1 MSFDFAR
8 YARYARYAQRER
20 QHRMPLPNSFANGHR
35 WFEDERVQLALLF
48 AFALLALGLGLGLRD
63 PWPSDEPRF
72 ALVAREMLASGQWLF
87 PHRGVEL
94 YSDKPP
100 MFMWLEA
107 CAYAIT
113 GGWRGWFLLP
123 SLLAGF
129 GSIALVYDFVRRQW
143 NHRAGLIAAAAVL
156 VSFDFTFQMRGA
168 QIDGV
173 ETFWITLA
181 IYGLFRHLLLG
192 PAWRWYAIGF
202 IAAGLG
208 VITKGVGV
216 IALLVFLPFWFA
228 RRRGWNGALPAQDWN
243 ARWWLA
249 LLFLLPILGWALPML
264 WSALHVH
271 AGDPAYARYAH
282 DILLG
287 QTVSRY
293 AEPAHHIHPW
303 WFYLS
308 VIAFEWLPLSLTI
321 PWAIPGWSRALRAK
335 DARTLLPLAWVV
347 LVVVFF
353 SLSGGKR
360 DVYILPALP
369 VTAIALAPL
378 LPDILG
384 RASFRWALWVLT
396 LLLAVVLLIAGIGM
410 HTGHLHKLVT
420 LASSALDGSPRPL
433 TAMILGIGSAGVLIA
448 LIARPRH
455 APWGWCAFALVA
467 WGTWGFV
474 AYPLLNGYSSSRA
487 VMARTASLVPAG
499 DAIGLVAW
507 KEQNL
512 LMLDTLGRKTATF
525 GFKLAWHE
533 QLRQALAWQAADAAH
548 RWIFA
553 YGKVLAPCVRQADA
567 IHVGH
572 ANRREWYLFDRRAV
586 VPGCIP
592 PKTDDTGQ
600 FGAYE
605 PDDD

>member
-1 MSFDFAR
+1 MSLNPQSSSGFRCWLD
-8 YARYARYAQRER
+8 
-20 QHRMPLPNSFANGHR
+20 
-35 WFEDERVQLALLF
+35 DERMQLALLF
-48 AFALLALGLGLGLRD
+48 VFALLLLGLGIGLRD

-72 ALVAREMLASGQWLF
+72 ALVARDMLANGQWLF

-100 MFMWLEA
+100 VFMWLEA
-107 CAYAIT
+107 CAYFLT

-123 SLLAGF
+123 SLLAGL
-129 GSIALVYDFVRRQW
+129 GTIALVYDFVRRQW
-143 NHRAGLIAAAAVL
+143 NHRSGLIAAAAVL

-181 IYGLFRHLLLG
+181 MYGLLRHLLLG

-202 IAAGLG
+202 LAAGMG

-216 IALLVFLPFWFA
+216 LALLVFVPFWFA
-228 RRRGWNGALPAQDWN
+228 RWRGWNHVLPSQNRD

-249 LLFLLPILGWALPML
+249 LLFLVPILGWALPML

-271 AGDPAYARYAH
+271 AGDAAYARYAH

-287 QTVSRY
+287 QTVDRY
-293 AEPAHHIHPW
+293 AAPKHHFHPW

-308 VIAFEWLPLSLTI
+308 VIAFEWLPLSLAIPWTI
-321 PWAIPGWSRALRAK
+321 PDWKLSLQSR
-335 DARTLLPLAWVV
+335 DARTLLPLAWAV
-347 LVVVFF
+347 LVVIFF

-378 LPDILG
+378 LPDILRT
-384 RASFRWALWVLT
+384 RAFRWALWALT
-396 LLLAVVLLIAGIGM
+396 LLLALVLLVAGLGM
-410 HTGHLHKLVT
+410 HSGHLPKLVA
-420 LASSALDGSPRPL
+420 LATSALDGSPRPL
-433 TAMILGIGSAGVLIA
+433 VAMILGIGAAGVVVA
-448 LIARPRH
+448 LLARPRH
-455 APWGWCAFALVA
+455 AALAWCGFALAA
-467 WGTWGFV
+467 WGTWGLV

-487 VMARTASLVPAG
+487 VMTRVSGLVPKG
-499 DAIGLVAW
+499 DPVALVAW

-512 LMLDTLGRKTATF
+512 LMLDMLGRDTVDF
-525 GFKLAWHE
+525 GFKLAWHV
-533 QLRQALAWQAADAAH
+533 QLGRALAWQAADPAH
-548 RWIFA
+548 RWVFA
-553 YGKVLAPCVRQADA
+553 YGKVLAPCVRMADA

-572 ANRREWYLFDRRAV
+572 ANRREWYLFTRSAV

-592 PKTDDTGQ
+592 PRSDDAEQ

-605 PDDD
+605 PDDE

>member
-1 MSFDFAR
+1 MTT
-8 YARYARYAQRER
+8 
-20 QHRMPLPNSFANGHR
+20 MPPAHNSRR
-35 WFEDERVQLALLF
+35 WFEDERVQLVLLF
-48 AFALLALGLGLGLRD
+48 VFALLLLGLGIGLRD

-123 SLLAGF
+123 SLLAGL

-143 NHRAGLIAAAAVL
+143 NHRAGLLAAAAVL

-181 IYGLFRHLLLG
+181 MYGLLRHLLLG
-192 PAWRWYAIGF
+192 PAWRWYALGF
-202 IAAGLG
+202 LAAGLG

-216 IALLVFLPFWFA
+216 IALLVFVPFWFV
-228 RRRGWNGALPAQDWN
+228 RWRGWNGALPAQGWN

-249 LLFLLPILGWALPML
+249 LLFLAPILGWALPML

-308 VIAFEWLPLSLTI
+308 VIAFEWLPLSLAI

-347 LVVVFF
+347 LVVIFF

-378 LPDILG
+378 LPDVLR
-384 RASFRWALWVLT
+384 RASFRWALWALT
-396 LLLAVVLLIAGIGM
+396 LALALVLLVAGIGM

-420 LASSALDGSPRPL
+420 LASSALDGSPQPL
-433 TAMILGIGSAGVLIA
+433 TAMILGIGSAGVLVA

-467 WGTWGFV
+467 WGSWGLV

-499 DAIGLVAW
+499 DTIGLVAW

-512 LMLDTLGRKTATF
+512 LMLDILDRKTANF

-533 QLRQALAWQAADAAH
+533 QLRQALAWQAADPAH

-553 YGKVLAPCVRQADA
+553 YGNTLAPCVREADA

-572 ANRREWYLFDRRAV
+572 ANRREWYLFNRRAV

-592 PKTDDTGQ
+592 PKTEDAGQ

>member
-1 MSFDFAR
+1 MQTSPPPTR
-8 YARYARYAQRER
+8 
-20 QHRMPLPNSFANGHR
+20 LR
-35 WFEDERVQLALLF
+35 WIDDERVQLALLF
-48 AFALLALGLGLGLRD
+48 AFAVLLLGLGIGLRD

-107 CAYAIT
+107 CAYFLT

-123 SLLAGF
+123 SLLAGL

-143 NHRAGLIAAAAVL
+143 SHHAGLLAAAALL
-156 VSFDFTFQMRGA
+156 VSFDFTFQMRAA

-173 ETFWITLA
+173 EVFWITLA
-181 IYGLFRHLLLG
+181 NYGLLRHLLIG
-192 PAWRWYAIGF
+192 PAWRWYAIGCL
-202 IAAGLG
+202 AAGIG

-216 IALLVFLPFWFA
+216 LALLMFLPFWFA
-228 RRRGWNGALPAQDWN
+228 RWRGWNGLLLAQHRD

-249 LLFLLPILGWALPML
+249 LLFLVPILGWALPML
-264 WSALHVH
+264 WSALHLH

-293 AEPAHHIHPW
+293 AEPAHHIQPW
-303 WFYLS
+303 WFYLP
-308 VIAFEWLPLSLTI
+308 VIAFEWLPLSLAI
-321 PWAIPGWSRALRAK
+321 PWAIPGWKRALQNR
-335 DARTLLPLAWVV
+335 DARSLLPLAWLV
-347 LVVVFF
+347 LVVIFF

-369 VTAIALAPL
+369 VAAIALAPFL
-378 LPDILG
+378 GDIV
-384 RASFRWALWVLT
+384 RARTFRWALWSLI
-396 LLLAVVLLIAGIGM
+396 LLLALVLLGAGLGM
-410 HTGHLHKLVT
+410 HTGHLPRQAA
-420 LASSALDGSPRPL
+420 LAASALGGSPTPL
-433 TAMILGIGSAGVLIA
+433 IAMVIGIGAAGIA
-448 LIARPRH
+448 AALVARPRH
-455 APWGWCAFALVA
+455 APWAWCAFALAA
-467 WGTWGFV
+467 WGAWGVV

-487 VMARTASLVPAG
+487 VMARTASLVPPG
-499 DAIGLVAW
+499 DPVALVAW

-512 LMLDTLGRKTATF
+512 LMLDALDRDTVTF
-525 GFKLAWHE
+525 GFKLAWHV
-533 QLRQALAWQAADAAH
+533 QLQRALAWQAVDPAH

-553 YGKVLAPCVRQADA
+553 YGKVLAPCVRMRDA

-572 ANRREWYLFDRRAV
+572 ANRREWYLFAHDAV
-586 VPGCIP
+586 VPGCVP
-592 PKTDDTGQ
+592 PKSDDSGQ

>member
-1 MSFDFAR
+1 MTT
-8 YARYARYAQRER
+8 
-20 QHRMPLPNSFANGHR
+20 MPPAHNTRR
-35 WFEDERVQLALLF
+35 WFEDERVQLALFF
-48 AFALLALGLGLGLRD
+48 AFALLLLGLGIGLRD

-123 SLLAGF
+123 SLLAGL
-129 GSIALVYDFVRRQW
+129 GSIALVYDVVRRQRD
-143 NHRAGLIAAAAVL
+143 HRAGLLAAIAVL

-173 ETFWITLA
+173 EVFWITLA
-181 IYGLFRHLLLG
+181 MYGLLRHLLLG

-202 IAAGLG
+202 LAAGLG

-216 IALLVFLPFWFA
+216 LALLVFVPFWFA
-228 RRRGWNGALPAQDWN
+228 RWRGWHGVLAAQGWN
-243 ARWWLA
+243 PRWWLA
-249 LLFLLPILGWALPML
+249 LLFLVPVLGWALPML
-264 WSALHVH
+264 WSALHMH
-271 AGDPAYARYAH
+271 AGDAAYARYAH

-308 VIAFEWLPLSLTI
+308 VIAFEWLPLSLAI
-321 PWAIPGWSRALRAK
+321 PWAIPGWVRALRAR

-347 LVVVFF
+347 LVVIFF

-369 VTAIALAPL
+369 AAAIALAPL
-378 LPDILG
+378 LPGIL
-384 RASFRWALWVLT
+384 RRTSFRWALWALI
-396 LLLAVVLLIAGIGM
+396 LLLGLVLLLAGIGM
-410 HTGHLHKLVT
+410 HTGHLQKLAA
-420 LASSALDGSPRPL
+420 LASSALDGSPRAL
-433 TAMILGIGSAGVLIA
+433 IAMILGIGSAGVLIA
-448 LIARPRH
+448 LVARPRH

-467 WGTWGFV
+467 WGTWGLV

-487 VMARTASLVPAG
+487 VMTRTASLVPAE
-499 DAIGLVAW
+499 DPIALVAW

-512 LMLDTLGRKTATF
+512 LMLDMLGRKTANF

-533 QLRQALAWQAADAAH
+533 QLRQALAWQAADPAH
-548 RWIFA
+548 RWVFA
-553 YGKVLAPCVRQADA
+553 YGKVLAPCVREADT
-567 IHVGH
+567 IPVGH
-572 ANRREWYLFDRRAV
+572 ANRREWYLFNRRAV

-592 PKTDDTGQ
+592 PRSDDAGQ

>member
-1 MSFDFAR
+1 VITV
-8 YARYARYAQRER
+8 
-20 QHRMPLPNSFANGHR
+20 PPANRSRR
-35 WFEDERVQLALLF
+35 WLDDERVQLALFF
-48 AFALLALGLGLGLRD
+48 AFALLLLGLGIGLRD

-100 MFMWLEA
+100 VFMWLEA
-107 CAYAIT
+107 CAYFVT

-123 SLLAGF
+123 SLLAGL

-143 NHRAGLIAAAAVL
+143 NHRAGLLAAGAVL
-156 VSFDFTFQMRGA
+156 VSFDFTFQMRAA

-173 ETFWITLA
+173 EVFWITLA
-181 IYGLFRHLLLG
+181 VCGLLRHLLLG

-202 IAAGLG
+202 LAAGMG

-216 IALLVFLPFWFA
+216 LALLLFLPFWFA
-228 RRRGWNGALPAQDWN
+228 RWRSWEHLLPAQNHD

-249 LLFLLPILGWALPML
+249 LLFLVPILGWALPML

-303 WFYLS
+303 WFYLP
-308 VIAFEWLPLSLTI
+308 VVAFEWLPLSLVI
-321 PWAIPGWSRALRAK
+321 PWAIPGWTRALRAR

-369 VTAIALAPL
+369 AAAIALAPL
-378 LPDILG
+378 LPAIVQ
-384 RASFRWALWVLT
+384 RASFRWALWALA
-396 LLLAVVLLIAGIGM
+396 LLLALVLLLAGVSM
-410 HTGHLHKLVT
+410 HSGHLHKLVV

-433 TAMILGIGSAGVLIA
+433 IAMIAGIGAAGALIA
-448 LIARPRH
+448 LLTRPRQ

-467 WGTWGFV
+467 WGTWGVV
-474 AYPLLNGYSSSRA
+474 AYPLLNGYSSARA
-487 VMARTASLVPAG
+487 VMARTASLVPA
-499 DAIGLVAW
+499 DDPIALVAW

-512 LMLDTLGRKTATF
+512 LMLDTLGRKTVNF

-533 QLRQALAWQAADAAH
+533 QLRQALQWQAADPAH

-553 YGKVLAPCVRQADA
+553 YGRVLAPCVREADA

-572 ANRREWYLFDRRAV
+572 ANRREWYLFNRNAV
-586 VPGCIP
+586 VPGCNP
-592 PKTDDTGQ
+592 PRNDDAGQ
-600 FGAYE
+600 FGAHE

>member
-1 MSFDFAR
+1 MTTMSPAHNTR
-8 YARYARYAQRER
+8 
-20 QHRMPLPNSFANGHR
+20 R
-35 WFEDERVQLALLF
+35 WYEDERVQLALLF
-48 AFALLALGLGLGLRD
+48 GFALLLLGLGIGLRD

-123 SLLAGF
+123 SLLAGL
-129 GSIALVYDFVRRQW
+129 GSIALVYDVVRRQRD
-143 NHRAGLIAAAAVL
+143 HRAGLLAAIAVL

-173 ETFWITLA
+173 EVFWITLA
-181 IYGLFRHLLLG
+181 MYGLLRHLLLG

-202 IAAGLG
+202 LAAGLG

-216 IALLVFLPFWFA
+216 LALLVFVPFWFA
-228 RRRGWNGALPAQDWN
+228 RWRGWHGVLPTQGWN
-243 ARWWLA
+243 PRWWLA
-249 LLFLLPILGWALPML
+249 LLFLVPILGWALPML
-264 WSALHVH
+264 WSALHLH
-271 AGDPAYARYAH
+271 AGDAAYARYAH

-308 VIAFEWLPLSLTI
+308 VIAFEWLPLSLAI
-321 PWAIPGWSRALRAK
+321 PWAIPRWVRALRAR

-347 LVVVFF
+347 LVVIFF

-369 VTAIALAPL
+369 AAAIALAPL
-378 LPDILG
+378 LPGILR
-384 RASFRWALWVLT
+384 RASFRWALWALI
-396 LLLAVVLLIAGIGM
+396 LLLGLVLLVAGIGM
-410 HTGHLHKLVT
+410 HTGHLPKLVA
-420 LASSALDGSPRPL
+420 LASSALNGSPQPL
-433 TAMILGIGSAGVLIA
+433 IAMMLGIGSAGVLIA
-448 LIARPRH
+448 LVARPRH

-467 WGTWGFV
+467 WGTWGLV

-487 VMARTASLVPAG
+487 VMARTASLVPA
-499 DAIGLVAW
+499 DDPIALVAW

-512 LMLDTLGRKTATF
+512 LLLDMLGRETVNF

-533 QLRQALAWQAADAAH
+533 QLRRALAWQAADPAH

-553 YGKVLAPCVRQADA
+553 YGKVLAPCVREADT
-567 IHVGH
+567 IPVGH
-572 ANRREWYLFDRRAV
+572 ANRRDWYLFNHGAV
-586 VPGCIP
+586 VPGCTP
-592 PKTDDTGQ
+592 P
-600 FGAYE
+600 
-605 PDDD
+605 

>member
-1 MSFDFAR
+1 
-8 YARYARYAQRER
+8 
-20 QHRMPLPNSFANGHR
+20 MPTRIATQR
-35 WFEDERVQLALLF
+35 WFEDERMQLALLF
-48 AFALLALGLGLGLRD
+48 AFAVLLLGFGIGLRD

-72 ALVAREMLASGQWLF
+72 TLVAREMLASGQWLF

-100 MFMWLEA
+100 LFMWLEA
-107 CAYAIT
+107 AAYFLT

-123 SLLAGF
+123 SLAAGL
-129 GSIALVYDFVRRQW
+129 GTLALVYDFVRRQW
-143 NHRAGLIAAAAVL
+143 NHQAALLAAAALL
-156 VSFDFTFQMRGA
+156 VSFDFTFQMRAA

-173 ETFWITLA
+173 EVFWITLA
-181 IYGLFRHLLLG
+181 VYGLLRHLLLG

-208 VITKGVGV
+208 VVTKGVGV
-216 IALLVFLPFWFA
+216 IALLVFVPFWFA
-228 RRRGWNGALPAQDWN
+228 RWRGWNGVLPKTRD

-264 WSALHVH
+264 WSALHLH

-303 WFYLS
+303 WFYLP
-308 VIAFEWLPLSLTI
+308 VIAFEWLPLSLAI
-321 PWAIPGWSRALRAK
+321 PWAIPGWKRTLQGR

-369 VTAIALAPL
+369 VSAIALAPL
-378 LPDILG
+378 LPDIL
-384 RASFRWALWVLT
+384 RARAFRWALWALT
-396 LLLAVVLLIAGIGM
+396 LLLGLVLLVAGLGI
-410 HTGHLHKLVT
+410 HLGHLPKQAA
-420 LASSALDGSPRPL
+420 LAAKAMDGSPAPL
-433 TAMILGIGSAGVLIA
+433 IGMVIGIGAAGVAAA
-448 LIARPRH
+448 LLARPRH
-455 APWGWCAFALVA
+455 APLGWCAFALAA
-467 WGTWGFV
+467 WGTWGLV

-487 VMARTASLVPAG
+487 VMTRTAELVPA
-499 DAIGLVAW
+499 DDPIALVAW

-512 LMLDTLGRKTATF
+512 LMLDVLGRDTVTF
-525 GFKLAWHE
+525 GFKLAWHV
-533 QLRQALAWQAADAAH
+533 QLQRALAWQAADPAH

-553 YGKVLAPCVRQADA
+553 YGKVLAPCVRMRDA

-572 ANRREWYLFDRRAV
+572 ANRREWYLFARNAV
-586 VPGCIP
+586 VPGCVP
-592 PKTDDTGQ
+592 SKNDDAGQ
-600 FGAYE
+600 FGALE
-605 PDDD
+605 PDDE

>member
-1 MSFDFAR
+1 MTT
-8 YARYARYAQRER
+8 
-20 QHRMPLPNSFANGHR
+20 MPPAHNSRR
-35 WFEDERVQLALLF
+35 WFEDERVQLALF
-48 AFALLALGLGLGLRD
+48 FVFALLLLGLGIGLRD

-123 SLLAGF
+123 SLLAGL

-143 NHRAGLIAAAAVL
+143 NHRAGLLAAAAVL

-181 IYGLFRHLLLG
+181 MYGLLRHLLLG
-192 PAWRWYAIGF
+192 PAWRWYAVGF
-202 IAAGLG
+202 LAAGLG

-216 IALLVFLPFWFA
+216 IALLVFVPFWFV
-228 RRRGWNGALPAQDWN
+228 RWRGWNGALPAQGWN

-249 LLFLLPILGWALPML
+249 LLFLVPILGWALPML

-308 VIAFEWLPLSLTI
+308 VIAFEWLPLSLAI
-321 PWAIPGWSRALRAK
+321 SWAIPGWSRALRAK

-347 LVVVFF
+347 LVVIFF

-369 VTAIALAPL
+369 VTAIAIAPL
-378 LPDILG
+378 LPDVLR
-384 RASFRWALWVLT
+384 RASFRWALWALT
-396 LLLAVVLLIAGIGM
+396 LALALVLLIAGLGM

-420 LASSALDGSPRPL
+420 LASSALDGSPQPL

-467 WGTWGFV
+467 WGAWGLV

-499 DAIGLVAW
+499 DTIGLVAW

-512 LMLDTLGRKTATF
+512 LMLDMLDRKTANF

-533 QLRQALAWQAADAAH
+533 QLRQALAWQAADPAQ

-553 YGKVLAPCVRQADA
+553 YGSTLAPCVREADA

-572 ANRREWYLFDRRAV
+572 ANRREWYLFNRRAI

>member
-1 MSFDFAR
+1 MSLNPQSSSGPR
-8 YARYARYAQRER
+8 
-20 QHRMPLPNSFANGHR
+20 R
-35 WFEDERVQLALLF
+35 WIDDERVQLALLF
-48 AFALLALGLGLGLRD
+48 VFALLLLGLGIGLRD

-72 ALVAREMLASGQWLF
+72 ALVARDMLSSGQWLF

-100 MFMWLEA
+100 VFMWLEA
-107 CAYAIT
+107 CAYFLT

-123 SLLAGF
+123 SLLAGL
-129 GSIALVYDFVRRQW
+129 GTIALVYDFARRQW
-143 NHRAGLIAAAAVL
+143 NHHAGLLAAAAVL

-181 IYGLFRHLLLG
+181 MVGLLRHLLLG

-202 IAAGLG
+202 LAAGMG

-216 IALLVFLPFWFA
+216 IALLVFVPFWFA
-228 RRRGWNGALPAQDWN
+228 RWRGWNNVLPSQHRD

-249 LLFLLPILGWALPML
+249 LLILVPVLGWALPML

-271 AGDPAYARYAH
+271 AGDAAYARYAH

-287 QTVSRY
+287 QTVDRY
-293 AEPAHHIHPW
+293 AAPKHHFHPW

-308 VIAFEWLPLSLTI
+308 VIAFEWLPLSLAI
-321 PWAIPGWSRALRAK
+321 AWAVPGWKRALQNR

-369 VTAIALAPL
+369 VTAIALAPW
-378 LPDILG
+378 LPDVVR
-384 RASFRWALWVLT
+384 RASFRWTLWAVT
-396 LLLAVVLLIAGIGM
+396 LLLALVLLVAGLGM
-410 HTGHLHKLVT
+410 HAGHLHKLVA
-420 LASSALDGSPRPL
+420 LATSALDGAPHPL
-433 TAMILGIGSAGVLIA
+433 IAMIIGIGVAGAVIA
-448 LIARPRH
+448 LLARTRH
-455 APWGWCAFALVA
+455 AALAWCGFALAA
-467 WGTWGFV
+467 WGTWGLV

-487 VMARTASLVPAG
+487 VMTRVSGLVPKG
-499 DAIGLVAW
+499 DPIALVAW

-512 LMLDTLGRKTATF
+512 LMLDMLGRDTVDF
-525 GFKLAWHE
+525 GFKLAWHV
-533 QLRQALAWQAADAAH
+533 QLERALAWQAADPAH

-553 YGKVLAPCVRQADA
+553 YGDVLAPCVRMADA

-572 ANRREWYLFDRRAV
+572 ANRREWYLFTRSAV
-586 VPGCIP
+586 IPSCVP
-592 PKTDDTGQ
+592 PKRDDAGQ

>member
-1 MSFDFAR
+1 
-8 YARYARYAQRER
+8 
-20 QHRMPLPNSFANGHR
+20 MPLAHTSRR
-35 WFEDERVQLALLF
+35 WLDDERVQLALLF
-48 AFALLALGLGLGLRD
+48 AFAVLLLGLGIGLRD

-72 ALVAREMLASGQWLF
+72 ALVAREMLAGGQWLF

-100 MFMWLEA
+100 VFMWLEA
-107 CAYAIT
+107 CAYLIT

-123 SLLAGF
+123 SLLAGL
-129 GSIALVYDFVRRQW
+129 GTLALVYDFVRRQG
-143 NHRAGLIAAAAVL
+143 NHRAGLLAAAAVL
-156 VSFDFTFQMRGA
+156 ASFDFTFQMRAA

-173 ETFWITLA
+173 EVFWITLA
-181 IYGLFRHLLLG
+181 MYGLLRHLLLG

-202 IAAGLG
+202 LAAGLG
-208 VITKGVGV
+208 VITKGVG
-216 IALLVFLPFWFA
+216 ILALLVFAPFWFA
-228 RRRGWNGALPAQDWN
+228 RWRGWSNLLPAQNRD

-249 LLFLLPILGWALPML
+249 LLFLVPVLGWALPML
-264 WSALHVH
+264 WSALQVH

-303 WFYLS
+303 WFYLP
-308 VIAFEWLPLSLTI
+308 VIAFEWLPLSLAI
-321 PWAIPGWSRALRAK
+321 PWTIPGWSRTLRAR

-360 DVYILPALP
+360 NVYILPALP
-369 VTAIALAPL
+369 ITAIALAPWL
-378 LPDILG
+378 VDIVQ
-384 RASFRWALWVLT
+384 RASFRWALWALI
-396 LLLAVVLLIAGIGM
+396 LLLALVLLTAGIGL
-410 HTGHLHKLVT
+410 HSGHLHKLYA
-420 LASSALDGSPRPL
+420 LAASALDGSPKPL
-433 TAMILGIGSAGVLIA
+433 IAMILAIGGAGVLIA

-467 WGTWGFV
+467 WGAWGLV

-487 VMARTASLVPAG
+487 VMARTASLVPAH
-499 DAIGLVAW
+499 DTIALVAW

-512 LMLDTLGRKTATF
+512 LMLDTLGRSTLNF

-533 QLRQALAWQAADAAH
+533 QLRQALAWQAADPSQ

-553 YGKVLAPCVRQADA
+553 YGEALAPCVRASDA

-572 ANRREWYLFDRRAV
+572 ANRREWYLFNRSAV

-592 PKTDDTGQ
+592 PRNDDAGQ

>member
-1 MSFDFAR
+1 MTT
-8 YARYARYAQRER
+8 
-20 QHRMPLPNSFANGHR
+20 MPPAHNSRR
-35 WFEDERVQLALLF
+35 WFEDERVQLVLLF
-48 AFALLALGLGLGLRD
+48 VFALLLLGLGIGLRD

-123 SLLAGF
+123 SLLAGL

-143 NHRAGLIAAAAVL
+143 NHRAGLLAAAAVL

-181 IYGLFRHLLLG
+181 MYGLLRHLLLG
-192 PAWRWYAIGF
+192 PAWRWYALGF
-202 IAAGLG
+202 LAAGLG

-216 IALLVFLPFWFA
+216 IALLVFVPFWFV
-228 RRRGWNGALPAQDWN
+228 RWRGWNGALPAQGWN

-249 LLFLLPILGWALPML
+249 LLFLAPILGWALPML

-308 VIAFEWLPLSLTI
+308 VIAFEWLPLSLAI
-321 PWAIPGWSRALRAK
+321 AWAIPGWSRALRAK

-347 LVVVFF
+347 LVVIFF

-378 LPDILG
+378 LPDVLR
-384 RASFRWALWVLT
+384 RASFRWALWALT
-396 LLLAVVLLIAGIGM
+396 LALALVLLVAGIGM

-420 LASSALDGSPRPL
+420 LASSALDGSPQPL
-433 TAMILGIGSAGVLIA
+433 TAMILGIGSAGVLVA

-467 WGTWGFV
+467 WGSWGLV

-499 DAIGLVAW
+499 DTIGLVAW

-512 LMLDTLGRKTATF
+512 LMLDILDRKTANF

-533 QLRQALAWQAADAAH
+533 QLRQALAWQAADPAH

-553 YGKVLAPCVRQADA
+553 YGNTLAPCVREADA

-572 ANRREWYLFDRRAV
+572 ANRREWYLFNRRAV

-592 PKTDDTGQ
+592 PKTEDAGQ

>member
-1 MSFDFAR
+1 VTNKPASTNN
-8 YARYARYAQRER
+8 
-20 QHRMPLPNSFANGHR
+20 LR
-35 WFEDERVQLALLF
+35 WIDDERAQLALLF
-48 AFALLALGLGLGLRD
+48 VFALLLLGLGIGLRD

-72 ALVAREMLASGQWLF
+72 ALVARDMLANGQWLF

-100 MFMWLEA
+100 VFMWLEA
-107 CAYAIT
+107 CAYFLT

-123 SLLAGF
+123 SLLAGL
-129 GSIALVYDFVRRQW
+129 GTIALVYDFVRRQW
-143 NHRAGLIAAAAVL
+143 SHRAGLLAAAAVL
-156 VSFDFTFQMRGA
+156 VSFDFTYQMRAA

-181 IYGLFRHLLLG
+181 MYGLLRHLLLG

-216 IALLVFLPFWFA
+216 VALLVFVPFWFV
-228 RRRGWNGALPAQDWN
+228 RWRGWNNVLPAQNRD

-249 LLFLLPILGWALPML
+249 LLLLVPVFGWALPML
-264 WSALHVH
+264 WSALHLH
-271 AGDPAYARYAH
+271 AGDAAYARYAH

-303 WFYLS
+303 WFYLP
-308 VIAFEWLPLSLTI
+308 VIAFEWLPLSLAI
-321 PWAIPGWSRALRAK
+321 PWAIPGWSRALRAR
-335 DARTLLPLAWVV
+335 DARSVLPLAWVV
-347 LVVVFF
+347 LVVLFF

-369 VTAIALAPL
+369 ITAIALAPL
-378 LPDILG
+378 LPDII
-384 RASFRWALWVLT
+384 RARSFRWALWLST
-396 LLLAVVLLIAGIGM
+396 LLLALVLLVAGLGM
-410 HTGHLHKLVT
+410 HSGHLHKLVT
-420 LASSALDGSPRPL
+420 LATSVLDGAPQPL
-433 TAMILGIGSAGVLIA
+433 IAMIIGIGGAGAVIA
-448 LIARPRH
+448 LLARPRH
-455 APWGWCAFALVA
+455 APWGWAAFALI
-467 WGTWGFV
+467 TWGIWGLV

-487 VMARTASLVPAG
+487 VMARAASLVPAG
-499 DAIGLVAW
+499 DPIALVAW

-512 LMLDTLGRKTATF
+512 LMLDMLGRDAVNF
-525 GFKLAWHE
+525 GFKLAWHD
-533 QLRQALAWQAADAAH
+533 QLRQALEWQAADPAH

-553 YGKVLAPCVRQADA
+553 YASVLAPCVRMADA

-572 ANRREWYLFDRRAV
+572 ANRREWYVFNRHAV
-586 VPGCIP
+586 VPGCVP
-592 PKTDDTGQ
+592 PRSDDAGQ
-600 FGAYE
+600 FGARE
-605 PDDD
+605 LDD

>member
-1 MSFDFAR
+1 M
-8 YARYARYAQRER
+8 
-20 QHRMPLPNSFANGHR
+20 
-35 WFEDERVQLALLF
+35 QLALLF
-48 AFALLALGLGLGLRD
+48 VFALLLLGLGIGLRD

-100 MFMWLEA
+100 VFMWLEA
-107 CAYAIT
+107 CAYFLT

-123 SLLAGF
+123 SLLAGL
-129 GSIALVYDFVRRQW
+129 GTIALVYDFVRRQW
-143 NHRAGLIAAAAVL
+143 NHRSGLIAAAAVL

-181 IYGLFRHLLLG
+181 MVGLLRHLLLG

-202 IAAGLG
+202 LAAGMG

-216 IALLVFLPFWFA
+216 IALLVFVPFWFA
-228 RRRGWNGALPAQDWN
+228 RWRGWDNVLPSQNRD

-249 LLFLLPILGWALPML
+249 LLLLVPVLGWALPML
-264 WSALHVH
+264 WSALHMH
-271 AGDPAYARYAH
+271 AGDAAYARYAH

-287 QTVSRY
+287 QTVDRY
-293 AEPAHHIHPW
+293 AAPKHHFHPW

-308 VIAFEWLPLSLTI
+308 VIAFEWLPLSLAI
-321 PWAIPGWSRALRAK
+321 AWAIPGWKRALQNR

-369 VTAIALAPL
+369 ITAIALAPL
-378 LPDILG
+378 LPDVVH

-396 LLLAVVLLIAGIGM
+396 LLLALVLLLAGLGM
-410 HTGHLHKLVT
+410 HAGHLHKLVA
-420 LASSALDGSPRPL
+420 LATSALDGSPRPL
-433 TAMILGIGSAGVLIA
+433 VAMILGIGAAGVVVA
-448 LIARPRH
+448 LLARPRH
-455 APWGWCAFALVA
+455 AAQAWCGFALAA
-467 WGTWGFV
+467 WGTWGLV
-474 AYPLLNGYSSSRA
+474 AYPLLNGYSSSRT
-487 VMARTASLVPAG
+487 VMARVSGFVPKG
-499 DAIGLVAW
+499 DSIALVAW

-512 LMLDTLGRKTATF
+512 LMLDMLGRDTVDF
-525 GFKLAWHE
+525 GFKLAWHV
-533 QLRQALAWQAADAAH
+533 QLERALAWQAADPAH

-553 YGKVLAPCVRQADA
+553 YGKVLAPCVRMHDA
-567 IHVGH
+567 VHVGH
-572 ANRREWYLFDRRAV
+572 ANRREWYLFDRSAV

-592 PKTDDTGQ
+592 SRNDDAGQ

>member
-1 MSFDFAR
+1 
-8 YARYARYAQRER
+8 
-20 QHRMPLPNSFANGHR
+20 MPLPDSFANSRR

-48 AFALLALGLGLGLRD
+48 VFALLLLGLGLGLRD

-72 ALVAREMLASGQWLF
+72 ALVAREMLAGGQWLF

-123 SLLAGF
+123 SLLAGL
-129 GSIALVYDFVRRQW
+129 GSTALVYDFVRRQW
-143 NHRAGLIAAAAVL
+143 DHRAGLIAAAAVL

-181 IYGLFRHLLLG
+181 MYGLLRHLLLG

-202 IAAGLG
+202 LAAGLG

-216 IALLVFLPFWFA
+216 IALLVFVPFWFT
-228 RRRGWNGALPAQDWN
+228 RWRGWNGVLPAQGWN

-249 LLFLLPILGWALPML
+249 LLFLIPILGWALPML

-287 QTVSRY
+287 QTLSRY

-308 VIAFEWLPLSLTI
+308 VIAFEWLPLSLAI
-321 PWAIPGWSRALRAK
+321 PWAIPGWARALRAR

-347 LVVVFF
+347 LVVIFF

-378 LPDILG
+378 LPDILR
-384 RASFRWALWVLT
+384 RASFRWALWTLI
-396 LLLAVVLLIAGIGM
+396 LLLGLVLLLAGIGM

-420 LASSALDGSPRPL
+420 LASSALDGSPQPL

-467 WGTWGFV
+467 WGTWGLV

-499 DAIGLVAW
+499 DTIGLVAW

-512 LMLDTLGRKTATF
+512 LMLDMLGRKTTTF

-533 QLRQALAWQAADAAH
+533 QLRQALAWQAADPVH

-553 YGKVLAPCVRQADA
+553 YGKILAPCVRQADT

-592 PKTDDTGQ
+592 PKTDDAGQ

>member
-1 MSFDFAR
+1 MTA
-8 YARYARYAQRER
+8 
-20 QHRMPLPNSFANGHR
+20 MPLAHNARR
-35 WFEDERVQLALLF
+35 WFEDERVQLTLFF
-48 AFALLALGLGLGLRD
+48 AFALLLLGLGIGLRD

-107 CAYAIT
+107 CAYLLT

-123 SLLAGF
+123 SLLAGL

-143 NHRAGLIAAAAVL
+143 DHRTGLLAAIAVL
-156 VSFDFTFQMRGA
+156 VSFNFTFQMRGA

-173 ETFWITLA
+173 EVFWITLA
-181 IYGLFRHLLLG
+181 VYGLLRHLLLG

-202 IAAGLG
+202 LAAGLG

-216 IALLVFLPFWFA
+216 IALLVFVPFWFA
-228 RRRGWNGALPAQDWN
+228 RWRGWHGVLPKQGWN
-243 ARWWLA
+243 PRWCLA
-249 LLFLLPILGWALPML
+249 LWFLVPILGWALPML

-271 AGDPAYARYAH
+271 AGDAAYARYAH

-308 VIAFEWLPLSLTI
+308 VIAFEWLPLSLAI
-321 PWAIPGWSRALRAK
+321 PWAIPGWVRALRAR

-347 LVVVFF
+347 LVVIFF

-369 VTAIALAPL
+369 AAAIALAPL
-378 LPDILG
+378 LPGILR
-384 RASFRWALWVLT
+384 RASFRWALWALI
-396 LLLAVVLLIAGIGM
+396 LLLGLVLLLAGIGM
-410 HTGHLHKLVT
+410 HTGHLQRLVA

-448 LIARPRH
+448 LVARPRH

-467 WGTWGFV
+467 WGTWGLV
-474 AYPLLNGYSSSRA
+474 AYPLLNGYSSSRM
-487 VMARTASLVPAG
+487 VMARTASLVPA
-499 DAIGLVAW
+499 DDPIALVAW

-512 LMLDTLGRKTATF
+512 LMLDTLGRATVNF

-533 QLRQALAWQAADAAH
+533 QLRQALAWQAADPAH

-553 YGKVLAPCVRQADA
+553 YGKVLAPCVREADT

-572 ANRREWYLFDRRAV
+572 ANRREWYLFNRRAV

-592 PKTDDTGQ
+592 PRNDDAGQ

>member
-1 MSFDFAR
+1 MTT
-8 YARYARYAQRER
+8 
-20 QHRMPLPNSFANGHR
+20 MPPVHNTRR
-35 WFEDERVQLALLF
+35 WFEDERVQLALFF
-48 AFALLALGLGLGLRD
+48 AFALLLLGLGIGLRD

-113 GGWRGWFLLP
+113 RGWRGWFLLP
-123 SLLAGF
+123 SLLAGL

-143 NHRAGLIAAAAVL
+143 DHRAGLLAAAAVL

-173 ETFWITLA
+173 EVFWITLA
-181 IYGLFRHLLLG
+181 MYGFLRHLLLG

-202 IAAGLG
+202 LAAGLG

-216 IALLVFLPFWFA
+216 IALLVFMPFWFA
-228 RRRGWNGALPAQDWN
+228 RWREWRGVLPTQAWSP
-243 ARWWLA
+243 RWWLA
-249 LLFLLPILGWALPML
+249 LLFLVPVLGWALPML

-271 AGDPAYARYAH
+271 AGDSAYARYAH

-293 AEPAHHIHPW
+293 AEPAHHIHPG

-308 VIAFEWLPLSLTI
+308 VIAFEWLPLSLAI
-321 PWAIPGWSRALRAK
+321 PWAVPGWTRALRAR
-335 DARTLLPLAWVV
+335 DARSLLPLAWVV
-347 LVVVFF
+347 LVVIFF

-369 VTAIALAPL
+369 ATAIALAPL
-378 LPDILG
+378 LPGILR
-384 RASFRWALWVLT
+384 RASFHWVLWALI
-396 LLLAVVLLIAGIGM
+396 LLLGLVLLLAGIGM
-410 HTGHLHKLVT
+410 HTGHLQKLVA

-433 TAMILGIGSAGVLIA
+433 TAMILGIGGAGVLIS
-448 LIARPRH
+448 LVARPRH

-467 WGTWGFV
+467 WGTWGLV

-487 VMARTASLVPAG
+487 VMARTASLVPTG
-499 DAIGLVAW
+499 DTIGLVAW

-512 LMLDTLGRKTATF
+512 LMLDMLGRKTANF

-533 QLRQALAWQAADAAH
+533 QLRQALAWQPADPAH

-553 YGKVLAPCVRQADA
+553 YGKVLAPCVREADT
-567 IHVGH
+567 IHLGH
-572 ANRREWYLFDRRAV
+572 ANRREWYLFNRRAV

-592 PKTDDTGQ
+592 PRAEDAGQ